1 MYLLYGELPIK
12 AGATIAKDIEIS
24 PSSYANISL
33 VLVGK
38 AERAELHS
46 SLSMHW
52 LIATLTS
59 CQARSL
65 ILVVLYDPVE
75 TETITKHSYAL
86 KFC

>member
-52 LIATLTS
+52 LIATLT
-59 CQARSL
+59 
-65 ILVVLYDPVE
+65 
-75 TETITKHSYAL
+75 
-86 KFC
+86 